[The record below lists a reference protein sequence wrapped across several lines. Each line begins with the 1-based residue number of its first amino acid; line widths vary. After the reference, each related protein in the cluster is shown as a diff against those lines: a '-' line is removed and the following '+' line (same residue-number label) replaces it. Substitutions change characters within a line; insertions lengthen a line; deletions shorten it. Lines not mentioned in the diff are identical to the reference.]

1 MICEACTKVLK
12 NTEALKCT
20 TCAKIYHHQC
30 LNITPAQFKNNQ
42 SILKKNWLCP
52 PCTNS
57 TRRNKDSTPVRN
69 VHNFPLHD
77 SAEEKSRDKEEEV
90 ENAST
95 THSLEI
101 QQDAS
106 TPVKVGTDNL
116 ETLPSWYNT
125 LEANLTAKLRAMIS
139 DEIKVIKLSNEDL
152 LQSVQF
158 MSEKYEELKEGLKAN
173 NSEIARLRKEN
184 LDLKT
189 NMLDLTSRVSLLE
202 QHSRECNIELS
213 CVPEFKTEN
222 VTNTLLQLGNTVSF
236 QLEEKDILM
245 SKRVAK
251 MDQTT
256 NRSRSIIAKL
266 GTSALRD
273 GLLAAV
279 AKFNKD
285 NNKDKLNSTHLGIAG
300 EKTAIFVSEHLSP
313 TAKNLHAAARKASK
327 DKGYQFV
334 WIKNGRVLVRK
345 DKDAQALQIKTLCDI
360 SKM

>member
-1 MICEACTKVLK
+1 MICEACNKTLK

-20 TCAKIYHHQC
+20 TCAKVYHHQC
-30 LNITPAQFKNNQ
+30 LNITPAQFKNNL
-42 SILKKNWLCP
+42 SVLKKTWLCP

-57 TRRNKDSTPVRN
+57 KRRNKDSTPVRN
-69 VHNFPLHD
+69 AHNLPLHD
-77 SAEEKSRDKEEEV
+77 TIEDKSSDEGGEV
-90 ENAST
+90 AAST
-95 THSLEI
+95 DNSPVTLQS
-101 QQDAS
+101 AS
-106 TPVKVGTDNL
+106 TSLRAPAGDQ
-116 ETLPSWYNT
+116 ESLPSWYET

-158 MSEKYEELKEGLKAN
+158 MSEKYEEMKEVVNAN
-173 NSEIARLRKEN
+173 NSEMARLRKEN
-184 LDLKT
+184 QDLKSD
-189 NMLDLTSRVSLLE
+189 MVDLTSRVSLLE
-202 QHSRECNIELS
+202 QHSRECNIEVS
-213 CVPEFKTEN
+213 CVPEFNNEN
-222 VTNTLLQLGNTVSF
+222 ITTTLLQLGSSVSF
-236 QLEEKDILM
+236 RLEEKDILM

-251 MDQTT
+251 IDPKTS
-256 NRSRSIIAKL
+256 RPRSIIAKL
-266 GTSALRD
+266 GTTALRD

-285 NNKDKLNSTHLGIAG
+285 NSKDKLSSSHLGIAG

-334 WIKNGRVLVRK
+334 WVRNGRVLVRK
-345 DKDAQALQIKTLCDI
+345 DKDAQALQIRVLSDI